1 MRGIAK
7 ALAALVI
14 GLGIALTAGP
24 ALADGIDFSNPAF
37 APTGK
42 ATSIPVGAV
51 QFCKSHAKD
60 CGKAKSLVEA
70 TTLTDGRWEQLV
82 NTNNAVNAAVIPVT
96 DEAYY
101 QVSEY
106 WTYPD
111 GYGDCEDYALAKRR
125 ALIAEGWSASTLLIA
140 VVRQA
145 NGEGHAVLIART
157 DRGDLVLDNQ
167 DGRVLVWNETPYR
180 FLKRQSQAN
189 AAQWVDIAD
198 TRAQVA
204 MVAD

>member
-1 MRGIAK
+1 MCGISKRLAGIAMG
-7 ALAALVI
+7 LMMALV
-14 GLGIALTAGP
+14 AAP
-24 ALADGIDFSNPAF
+24 ALAGDIDFSNPAF

-42 ATSIPVGAV
+42 VTSIPVGAV
-51 QFCKSHAKD
+51 QFCKSYASD
-60 CGKAKSLVEA
+60 CGKTRNPLAA
-70 TTLTDGRWEQLV
+70 TSLTDARWEQLV
-82 NTNNAVNAAVIPVT
+82 NVNNAINSAVVPVT
-96 DEAYY
+96 DEDFYK
-101 QVSEY
+101 VSEY

-125 ALIAEGWSASTLLIA
+125 ALVADGWSPSTLLIA

-167 DGRVLVWNETPYR
+167 DGRVLVWSDTPYR

-189 AAQWVDIAD
+189 AAQWVDIPDA
-198 TRAQVA
+198 RARVA
-204 MVAD
+204 MVAN

>member
-1 MRGIAK
+1 MYGKIK
-7 ALAALVI
+7 TLA
-14 GLGIALTAGP
+14 GIALGLLLALSAAPAVAG
-24 ALADGIDFSNPAF
+24 DIDFSNPAF

-42 ATSIPVGAV
+42 ATSIPIGAA
-51 QFCKSHAKD
+51 QFCKTHATD
-60 CGKAKSLVEA
+60 CGKARNPVAA
-70 TTLTDGRWEQLV
+70 TGLTDARWEQLV
-82 NTNNAVNAAVIPVT
+82 NVNNAINSAVVPVT
-96 DEAYY
+96 DEDYY
-101 QVSEY
+101 KVSEY

-125 ALIAEGWSASTLLIA
+125 ALVADGWSPSTLLIA

-167 DGRVLVWNETPYR
+167 DGRVRVWNETPYR

-189 AAQWVDIAD
+189 AAQWVDIPDA
-198 TRAQVA
+198 RAQVA